1 MAIKRVKLSDAS
13 KKKGITRDS
22 VKDMPADE
30 IRKRANTDPDNPLLT
45 DEQTNDFELAKTRK
59 ESNDKKD

>member
-1 MAIKRVKLSDAS
+1 
-13 KKKGITRDS
+13 
-22 VKDMPADE
+22 MPADE

-45 DEQTNDFELAKTRK
+45 DEQINDFELAKTRK